1 MKKVFTLMISLVL
14 FLSVA
19 IAPVWAGGDQNHG
32 DVGQGET
39 DQGDTGS
46 DDASP
51 GDDAQGNQA
60 P

>member
-1 MKKVFTLMISLVL
+1 MKKAFTLMISLVL
-14 FLSVA
+14 LLSVA
-19 IAPVWAGGDQNHG
+19 IAPVWAGGGQNHG
-32 DVGQGET
+32 DVGIGDV